1 MLCSNS
7 IYKVNTT
14 ESVDAVVKNNKQ
26 TVEEKT
32 KRDTELLKRIAD
44 GDRDAFTEL
53 YKSYQPRLVKFCS
66 RMLKY
71 DVALASDMADEALI
85 EVWRSAGSFSGLS
98 QPSTWIHSI
107 ARFRMIGY
115 LRKNKELLQD
125 DDFEQLNIE
134 DTDLLPEQEVII
146 SERDQEI
153 IDNLAKLSEKHRE
166 KIAMNIDTKNN
177 DIPERA
183 LELLPWFVTNQLSSE
198 DKAYFNEVLQ
208 ANAAL
213 EALVKEEREIFN
225 LVVEDKSLLGLST
238 LESPEARLENVFKQ
252 IDNLPV
258 AEDSSDYLY
267 KCRRKLCR

>member
-1 MLCSNS
+1 M
-7 IYKVNTT
+7 
-14 ESVDAVVKNNKQ
+14 DAVVKNNKQ

-32 KRDTELLKRIAD
+32 KRDTELLKKIAE

-53 YKSYQPRLVKFCS
+53 YISYQPRLIKFCS

-166 KIAMNIDTKNN
+166 VIELVYYRELSIK
-177 DIPERA
+177 DISVM
-183 LELLPWFVTNQLSSE
+183 LDISE
-198 DKAYFNEVLQ
+198 NT
-208 ANAAL
+208 
-213 EALVKEEREIFN
+213 VKTRMFYARKH
-225 LVVEDKSLLGLST
+225 LKSLLSNTDL
-238 LESPEARLENVFKQ
+238 L
-252 IDNLPV
+252 DNSN
-258 AEDSSDYLY
+258 EY
-267 KCRRKLCR
+267 

>member
-1 MLCSNS
+1 M
-7 IYKVNTT
+7 
-14 ESVDAVVKNNKQ
+14 KNNKQ

-32 KRDTELLKRIAD
+32 KRDTELLKKISE

-53 YKSYQPRLVKFCS
+53 YISYQPRLIKFCS

-166 KIAMNIDTKNN
+166 VIELVYYRELSIK
-177 DIPERA
+177 DISVM
-183 LELLPWFVTNQLSSE
+183 LDISE
-198 DKAYFNEVLQ
+198 NT
-208 ANAAL
+208 
-213 EALVKEEREIFN
+213 VKTRMFYARKH
-225 LVVEDKSLLGLST
+225 LKSLLSNSDLLDNSN
-238 LESPEARLENVFKQ
+238 EN
-252 IDNLPV
+252 
-258 AEDSSDYLY
+258 
-267 KCRRKLCR
+267 